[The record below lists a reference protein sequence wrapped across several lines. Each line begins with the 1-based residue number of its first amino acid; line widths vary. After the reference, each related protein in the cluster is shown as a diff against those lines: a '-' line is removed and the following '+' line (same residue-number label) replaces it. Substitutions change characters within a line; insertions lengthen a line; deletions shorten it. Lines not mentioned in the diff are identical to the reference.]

1 MDRQPVDLVFE
12 GGGVKG
18 IGLAGAFSELWDRGY
33 GPRCVA
39 GTSAGAITAALV
51 AAGYTGQELVKAVE
65 EMPFERFSDEPRL
78 HLLGPVAEAAELL
91 SKRGLHSGNFFL
103 EWMREMLAAK
113 DKRTFRDLR
122 NPAEPDNPKQQHL
135 LQVVASDLTE
145 HSMLVLPRD
154 AQLLGIH
161 PDDLEIALA
170 VRMSMSIPIFF
181 DAVIQPGADGRKH
194 MIVDGGMLSNFPI
207 WLFDAPPG
215 REPRVPTF
223 GMLLVAPNQKDSL
236 VPQPPQA
243 TKHDDGMPSPIG
255 YVKALADTMMQAHD
269 RMYVQQADYARTI
282 TIPTCGVAT
291 TDFAIQ
297 APKVQE
303 LLNSGRTAAD
313 QFLQTWDF
321 QKYIARFRGDAEPP
335 TRRATAL
342 G

>member
-1 MDRQPVDLVFE
+1 MDEQLADLVFE

-18 IGLAGAFSELWDRGY
+18 IGLAGAFTQLEQRGY
-33 GPRCVA
+33 RPRCVA

-65 EMPFERFSDEPRL
+65 EMPFEQFCDEPRL
-78 HLLGPVAEAAELL
+78 HLLGPMAEVAELL

-103 EWMREMLAAK
+103 EWIREMLAAK
-113 DKRTFRDLR
+113 DKRTFGDLR

-135 LQVVASDLTE
+135 LQVIASDLTE

-154 AQLLGIH
+154 AQLLGIM
-161 PDDLEIALA
+161 PDDLEVALA

-215 REPRVPTF
+215 QEPHVPTF
-223 GMLLVAPNQKDSL
+223 GMLLVAPNQEDPL
-236 VPQPPQA
+236 VPQPPPA
-243 TKHDDGMPSPIG
+243 TKHGDGLPSPIG

-282 TIPTCGVAT
+282 TIPTCGVTT
-291 TDFAIQ
+291 TDFGIQ
-297 APKVQE
+297 PPKVQE
-303 LLNSGRTAAD
+303 LLQSGRSAAD

-321 QKYIARFRGDAEPP
+321 QKYIARFRAGTQAP
-335 TRRATAL
+335 TRRATILA
-342 G
+342 